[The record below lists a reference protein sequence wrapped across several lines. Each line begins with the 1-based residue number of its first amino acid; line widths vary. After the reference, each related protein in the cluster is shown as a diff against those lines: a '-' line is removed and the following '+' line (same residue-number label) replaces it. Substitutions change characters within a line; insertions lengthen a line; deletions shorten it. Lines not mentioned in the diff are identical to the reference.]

1 MEEGKGKDA
10 IAEGTEERE
19 GRRAHIN
26 FIIDW
31 SSPSYYL
38 VPCIFSVSPFSQ

>member
-1 MEEGKGKDA
+1 MEEGKDA

-19 GRRAHIN
+19 VRRAHIN

-38 VPCIFSVSPFSQ
+38 VPCIFSISPFSQ